1 MRIAIVDDESMYLE
15 EIEKRITDVCNQYN
29 IEHKIECYKSPVLII
44 DEDDFSAFDIV
55 LLDIDMPGMNGI
67 ELAKQI
73 NRTRHSETLP
83 YIIFVSAM
91 DNLVFDALKQ
101 FPYSF
106 VRKTHLEEL
115 DKCILNI
122 YKKLKDS
129 PVYAV
134 KIGRTT
140 KLIEIEKIIYLE
152 KQGNYVDIIT
162 TEEVLHE
169 RSLIDEKY
177 KDLAKFWF
185 LRPHVGAIVNANYIT
200 DINSNYLRLSN
211 GKEMSISRT
220 YKKEIKAKYQ
230 EWLVKMK

>member
-1 MRIAIVDDESMYLE
+1 MKIAIIDDEPLFLE
-15 EIEKRITDVCNQYN
+15 EIEKRITKVCNQF
-29 IEHKIECYKSPVLII
+29 EVELKIECYDSPMLII

-55 LLDIDMPGMNGI
+55 LLDIDMPNVNGI
-67 ELAKQI
+67 EIAKQI
-73 NRTRHSETLP
+73 NRTRHSEMLP

-115 DKCILNI
+115 DKCVLNI
-122 YKKLKDS
+122 YKKLKNS

-140 KLIEIEKIIYLE
+140 KLVELEKTIYLE
-152 KQGNYVDIIT
+152 KQGNYVYFYT
-162 TEEVLHE
+162 TEGVLQE
-169 RSLIDEKY
+169 RSLIDDKY
-177 KDLAKFWF
+177 RDLAQYGFV
-185 LRPHVGAIVNANYIT
+185 RPHVGAIVNAKYIT
-200 DINSNYLRLSN
+200 DINSNFLRLAN

-220 YKKEIKAKYQ
+220 YKKEIKAKFQ

>member
-1 MRIAIVDDESMYLE
+1 MRIAIVDDESLYLE
-15 EIEKRITDVCNQYN
+15 EIEKRITDVCNKYN
-29 IEHKIECYKSPVLII
+29 IEHKIKCFNSPMLII

-55 LLDIDMPGMNGI
+55 LLDIDMPCINGI
-67 ELAKQI
+67 ELAEQI
-73 NRTRHSETLP
+73 NKTRRSDTVP
-83 YIIFVSAM
+83 YIIFVTAK

-115 DKCILNI
+115 DKCVLNI

-140 KLIEIEKIIYLE
+140 KLIDIERIIYLE
-152 KQGNYVDIIT
+152 KQGNYVDIYT
-162 TEEVLHE
+162 TEEFLQE
-169 RSLIDEKY
+169 RSLIDDKY
-177 KDLAKFWF
+177 KDLAKFGF

>member
-1 MRIAIVDDESMYLE
+1 MRIAIVDDESLYLE
-15 EIEKRITDVCNQYN
+15 EIEKRITDVCNKYN
-29 IEHKIECYKSPVLII
+29 IEHKIECYKTPMLII
-44 DEDDFSAFDIV
+44 DEDDFSAFDII
-55 LLDIDMPGMNGI
+55 LLDIDMPCINGI
-67 ELAKQI
+67 DLAKQI

-140 KLIEIEKIIYLE
+140 KLIEIDKIIYLE
-152 KQGNYVDIIT
+152 KQGNYVDIYT
-162 TEEVLHE
+162 TEEVLQE
-169 RSLIDEKY
+169 RSLIDDKY
-177 KDLAKFWF
+177 KDLAKFGF
-185 LRPHVGAIVNANYIT
+185 LRPHIGAIVNANYIT
-200 DINSNYLRLSN
+200 DINSNYLRLST